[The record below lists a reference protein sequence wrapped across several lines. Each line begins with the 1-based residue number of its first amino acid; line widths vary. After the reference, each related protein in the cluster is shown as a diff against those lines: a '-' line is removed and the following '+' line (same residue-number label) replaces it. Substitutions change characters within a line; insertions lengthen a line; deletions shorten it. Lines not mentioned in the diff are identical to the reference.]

1 MTPDEAIAYLNKL
14 ADEATPG
21 PWAVQGLDVCSSV
34 TGGRLLLYGPHAT
47 PKDAEL
53 AALAPDLARLCAKQH
68 EALTWLLVAKRE
80 YKIEYAGHIPAKTEA
95 EGARDLARVALAE
108 LAELEVR

>member
-34 TGGRLLLYGPHAT
+34 TGDRLLLYGPHAT

-53 AALAPDLARLCAKQH
+53 AALAPDLARLCAEQH
-68 EALTWLLVAKRE
+68 EALANLTRR
-80 YKIEYAGHIPAKTEA
+80 Y
-95 EGARDLARVALAE
+95 AE
-108 LAELEVR
+108 LVDSGDCGYWDAELEDELVQARAALAKLSELEAR